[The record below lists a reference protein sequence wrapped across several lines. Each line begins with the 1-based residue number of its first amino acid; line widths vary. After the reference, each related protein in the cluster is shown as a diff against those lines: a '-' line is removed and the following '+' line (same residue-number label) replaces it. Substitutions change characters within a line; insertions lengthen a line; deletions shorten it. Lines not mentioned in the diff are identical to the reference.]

1 MTETRQSG
9 VPQSFPGSVVSRA
22 RMWLEVTLER
32 LRLVIA
38 SDRGSLDL
46 YALMTLLLLLS
57 LSVPFWYLRG
67 PQVVLVLAGFVLAP
81 LRKNAGFWLVLA
93 VLILIEIYLDW
104 LWLDSFKYL
113 IAYWCLAL
121 SCSLRT
127 NNPEKALAATA
138 GWLLG
143 LSFLFAVF
151 RKVAGG
157 DYMDGSFVQYSLLVN
172 RSLQTLATSLGV
184 LTDHARQI
192 NDAAVGAL
200 LSYESSLQ
208 AVRLESSPGIPT
220 LGLLLSW
227 WTLIIEGFL
236 ALAFLLPDHTRIAR
250 ARNVGLLLFVVTAFP
265 VMKVFAFGWVLLIL
279 GVAQCGNRLLY
290 TRLAYLL
297 VFVFLRMAA
306 FRWEKIVS
314 YFLEFV

>member
-1 MTETRQSG
+1 
-9 VPQSFPGSVVSRA
+9 
-22 RMWLEVTLER
+22 MWLEVTLER

-151 RKVAGG
+151 RKSPCA
-157 DYMDGSFVQYSLLVN
+157 
-172 RSLQTLATSLGV
+172 RSLREDRGGV
-184 LTDHARQI
+184 RGQS
-192 NDAAVGAL
+192 AAVPKGY
-200 LSYESSLQ
+200 SR
-208 AVRLESSPGIPT
+208 AVG
-220 LGLLLSW
+220 
-227 WTLIIEGFL
+227 
-236 ALAFLLPDHTRIAR
+236 
-250 ARNVGLLLFVVTAFP
+250 
-265 VMKVFAFGWVLLIL
+265 
-279 GVAQCGNRLLY
+279 
-290 TRLAYLL
+290 RLAGAGADPDCGRKPILNPAVL
-297 VFVFLRMAA
+297 
-306 FRWEKIVS
+306 
-314 YFLEFV
+314 